1 MRVSPGQLSLDL
13 ISGLAPAPPPESAE
27 EAESPRHTRRADAQF
42 GLPSAART
50 QKLLTVA
57 EVAQLT
63 GLSLNAVYRA
73 VWSGELQASKLRGR
87 IRIPAGAVESWVEAS
102 RISTGP
108 AARTRSTRVRGPRQA
123 TPGRGLRELLHAATP
138 RPP

>member
-1 MRVSPGQLSLDL
+1 MRRVLPGQLSLDL
-13 ISGLAPAPPPESAE
+13 ESAPTPE
-27 EAESPRHTRRADAQF
+27 PSPEPAEQAEPPRHTRRADPPA
-42 GLPSAART
+42 GLPSDRST
-50 QKLLTVA
+50 QRLLTVA

-73 VWSGELQASKLRGR
+73 IWSGELQASKLRGR
-87 IRIPAGAVESWVEAS
+87 IRVPASAVETWVEAG

-108 AARTRSTRVRGPRQA
+108 AARTRSTRVRTARQA

-138 RPP
+138 PP